1 MARLPFSKVVEKVW
15 LYLLG
20 YYSKKGYMPTLE
32 EIAEE
37 FSTRTHSYTKEWARF
52 CLKEL
57 QAQKK
62 IKVLRYK
69 HRGIELI

>member
-1 MARLPFSKVVEKVW
+1 
-15 LYLLG
+15 
-20 YYSKKGYMPTLE
+20 MPTLE